1 MTNMKQ
7 YVRIIK
13 IPAMAQILGN
23 IMQLTQLTVFTFT
36 KEFSQVFPNYEMIK
50 TEHRYLQEN

>member
-13 IPAMAQILGN
+13 ITAMALILRNFMGP
-23 IMQLTQLTVFTFT
+23 TQLTAFTFS
-36 KEFSQVFPNYEMIK
+36 KEFSQVFSNYEMIK
-50 TEHRYLQEN
+50 TENRYFHEN